1 MLTPQFQ
8 LDIRQEL
15 IVDLFAGGG
24 GMSSAIEHAT
34 GLYPDIA
41 CNHDADAISMH
52 EANHPQTEHFQADVY
67 ELCPKAA
74 TQGRPVGLLH
84 LSPDCTHHSQ
94 AAGGQPRNKATR
106 SLSWVGKRWAGQAKP
121 RVITLENVKE
131 IQKWGPLVAKRC
143 KKTGRVLKLDG
154 SVAAPGEVV
163 PVNQQHLIPNPKKQG
178 QTWKRFVQCLRELGY
193 QVEWRLLIAADFGA
207 PTTRER
213 LFMVARRDGQPIVW
227 PQPTHSKV
235 ATKATKQWRSAAECI
250 NFENVGQS
258 IFARKKPLAE
268 NTLKRIAKG
277 IKKFVLD
284 CPEPFIVNQMT
295 NNKPRPVSEAMATIT
310 TGGNKLLANP
320 VIVPIAHYNGSE
332 PVHNTAEP
340 LRTITATP
348 KGGSFAVSNP
358 ILAPIVTSYHSA
370 KSDNDVR
377 ASNLTDPLKTVTTE
391 NRHGLTGALLAP
403 IHITAGHGEGKGAT
417 QRRGHGTKAITEPC
431 NTITASGGGQSMAT
445 AYMMQANGGF
455 NTTVG
460 KALHDPVTTITTTG
474 TQQQIVTAHLGDT
487 EKQALQVAQFL
498 INYYGNGDARD
509 KSLPMD
515 TITTRDRLALV
526 TVYIKGEPYYIVDIT
541 LRMLEPA
548 ELYKAQGFPD
558 DYIITHGH
566 DGRQFT
572 KSAQVRM
579 VGNSVSPPPAIA
591 LIKANYQPYRRMQKA
606 A

>member
-1 MLTPQFQ
+1 MITPQYQ
-8 LDIRQEL
+8 LDIRKEL

-41 CNHDADAISMH
+41 CNHDSDAISMH
-52 EANHPQTEHFQADVY
+52 EANHPQTEHYQADVY
-67 ELCPKAA
+67 ELCPKEA
-74 TQGRPVGLLH
+74 TNGRPVGLLH

-154 SVAAPGEVV
+154 TVAAPGEVV
-163 PVNQQHLIPNPKKQG
+163 PVSQQHLVPNPKKQG
-178 QTWKRFVQCLRELGY
+178 QTWKRFVQCLHEIGY

-213 LFMVARRDGQPIVW
+213 LFMVARCDGQPIVW
-227 PQPTHSKV
+227 PEPTHSK
-235 ATKATKQWRSAAECI
+235 TPIEGKKKWRSAAECI
-250 NFENVGQS
+250 DFNNVGRS
-258 IFARKKPLAE
+258 IFGREKPLAD

-284 CPEPFIVNQMT
+284 CPQPF
-295 NNKPRPVSEAMATIT
+295 
-310 TGGNKLLANP
+310 
-320 VIVPIAHYNGSE
+320 IVPIAHFNGSE
-332 PVHNTAEP
+332 PVHSGFEP

-348 KGGSFAVSNP
+348 KGGSFAVSRP
-358 ILAPIVTSYHSA
+358 
-370 KSDNDVR
+370 
-377 ASNLTDPLKTVTTE
+377 
-391 NRHGLTGALLAP
+391 LLAP
-403 IHITAGHGEGKGAT
+403 VHVTAGHGEGKGST
-417 QRRGHGTKAITEPC
+417 QRRGHGTKSITDPC
-431 NTITASGGGQSMAT
+431 NTITASGGGQSVAT

-455 NTTVG
+455 NVTVG
-460 KALHDPVTTITTTG
+460 KPMDEPMTTITVTG
-474 TQQQIVTAHLGDT
+474 SQQQLVAMMIERQFGTSTGADIAQPLPTIMTCGSGKCGLVGCELGET
-487 EKQALQVAQFL
+487 EHKALEVAQFL

-509 KSLPMD
+509 KSMPMD

-526 TVYIKGEPYYIVDIT
+526 TVYIKGEPFYIVDIT
-541 LRMLEPA
+541 LRMLEPK

-572 KSAQVRM
+572 KTAQVRM
-579 VGNSVSPPPAIA
+579 VGNSVSPPPAVA
-591 LIKANYQPYRRMQKA
+591 LIKANYQPYRRLQKA

>member
-1 MLTPQFQ
+1 MLTPQFN
-8 LDIRQEL
+8 LDIRNEM

-41 CNHDADAISMH
+41 CNHDGDAISMH

-74 TQGRPVGLLH
+74 TKGRPVGLLH

-154 SVAAPGEVV
+154 TVAAPGEVV
-163 PVNQQHLIPNPKKQG
+163 PVSQQHLVPNPKKQG

-193 QVEWRLLIAADFGA
+193 QVEWRLFVAADFGA

-213 LFMVARRDGQPIVW
+213 LFMVARCDGQPIVW
-227 PQPTHSKV
+227 PEPTHSNTPAKG
-235 ATKATKQWRSAAECI
+235 KKKWRSAAECI
-250 NFENVGQS
+250 DFGNVGRS
-258 IFARKKPLAE
+258 IFGREKPLAD

-284 CPEPFIVNQMT
+284 CPQPF
-295 NNKPRPVSEAMATIT
+295 
-310 TGGNKLLANP
+310 
-320 VIVPIAHYNGSE
+320 IVPIAHFNGSE
-332 PVHNTAEP
+332 PVHSGLEP

-348 KGGSFAVSNP
+348 KGGSFAVSSP
-358 ILAPIVTSYHSA
+358 
-370 KSDNDVR
+370 
-377 ASNLTDPLKTVTTE
+377 
-391 NRHGLTGALLAP
+391 LLAP
-403 IHITAGHGEGKGAT
+403 VHVTAGHGEGKGAT
-417 QRRGHGTKAITEPC
+417 QRRGHGTKAITDPC
-431 NTITASGGGQSMAT
+431 NTITASGGGQSVAT

-455 NTTVG
+455 NVTVG
-460 KALHDPVTTITTTG
+460 KPMDEPMTTITVTGSQQQLVAMMIERQIGTG
-474 TQQQIVTAHLGDT
+474 TGADIAQPLPTIMTRGSGKCGLVGCELGET
-487 EKQALQVAQFL
+487 EQKALEVAQFL

-509 KSLPMD
+509 KSMPMD

-526 TVYIKGEPYYIVDIT
+526 TVYIKGEPFYIVDIT
-541 LRMLEPA
+541 LRMLEPK

-558 DYIITHGH
+558 DYRITHGH

-572 KSAQVRM
+572 KTAQVRM

-591 LIKANYQPYRRMQKA
+591 LIKANYQPHSRLRQA

>member
-1 MLTPQFQ
+1 MLTPQFH
-8 LDIRQEL
+8 LDIRNEL

-34 GLYPDIA
+34 GLCPDIA
-41 CNHDADAISMH
+41 CNHDSDAISMH
-52 EANHPQTEHFQADVY
+52 EANHPQTKHFQADVY

-74 TQGRPVGLLH
+74 TKGRPVGLLH

-154 SVAAPGEVV
+154 TVAAPGEVV
-163 PVNQQHLIPNPKKQG
+163 PVSQQHLVPNPKKQG
-178 QTWKRFVQCLRELGY
+178 QTWKRFVQCLREIGY
-193 QVEWRLLIAADFGA
+193 QVDWRLLIAADSGA

-213 LFMVARRDGQPIVW
+213 LFMVARCDGQPIVW
-227 PQPTHSKV
+227 PEPTHSK
-235 ATKATKQWRSAAECI
+235 TPEKGKKKWRSAAECI
-250 NFENVGQS
+250 DFNNVGRS
-258 IFARKKPLAE
+258 IFGREKPLAD

-358 ILAPIVTSYHSA
+358 VLAPV
-370 KSDNDVR
+370 
-377 ASNLTDPLKTVTTE
+377 
-391 NRHGLTGALLAP
+391 
-403 IHITAGHGEGKGAT
+403 HITAGHGEGKGAT
-417 QRRGHGTKAITEPC
+417 QRRGHGTKAITDPC
-431 NTITASGGGQSMAT
+431 NTITASGGGQSVAT

-455 NTTVG
+455 NVTVG
-460 KALHDPVTTITTTG
+460 KPMDEPMTTITVTGSQQQLVAMMIERQFGTG
-474 TQQQIVTAHLGDT
+474 TGADIAQPLPTIMTRGSGKCGLVGCELGET
-487 EKQALQVAQFL
+487 EHKALEVAQFL

-509 KSLPMD
+509 KSMPMD

-526 TVYIKGEPYYIVDIT
+526 TVYIKGEPFYIVDIT
-541 LRMLEPA
+541 LRMLEPK

-558 DYIITHGH
+558 DYRITHGH

-572 KSAQVRM
+572 KTAQVRM

-591 LIKANYQPYRRMQKA
+591 LIKANYQPHSRLRQA

>member
-1 MLTPQFQ
+1 MLTPQFN
-8 LDIRQEL
+8 LDIRNEL

-24 GMSSAIEHAT
+24 GMSSALEHAT

-41 CNHDADAISMH
+41 CNHDGDAISMH
-52 EANHPQTEHFQADVY
+52 EANHPQTQHFQADVY

-74 TQGRPVGLLH
+74 TKGRPVGLLH

-154 SVAAPGEVV
+154 TVAAPGEVV
-163 PVNQQHLIPNPKKQG
+163 PVNQQHLVPNPKKQG
-178 QTWKRFVQCLRELGY
+178 QTWKRFVQCLREIGY

-213 LFMVARRDGQPIVW
+213 LFMVARCDGQPIVW
-227 PQPTHSKV
+227 PEPTHSKTP
-235 ATKATKQWRSAAECI
+235 AKGKKKWRSAAECI
-250 NFENVGQS
+250 DFNNVGRS
-258 IFARKKPLAE
+258 IFGREKPLAD

-284 CPEPFIVNQMT
+284 CPQPF
-295 NNKPRPVSEAMATIT
+295 
-310 TGGNKLLANP
+310 
-320 VIVPIAHYNGSE
+320 IVPIAHFNGSE
-332 PVHNTAEP
+332 PVHSGLEP

-348 KGGSFAVSNP
+348 KGGSFAVSSP
-358 ILAPIVTSYHSA
+358 
-370 KSDNDVR
+370 
-377 ASNLTDPLKTVTTE
+377 
-391 NRHGLTGALLAP
+391 LLAP
-403 IHITAGHGEGKGAT
+403 VHVTAGHGEGKGVT
-417 QRRGHGTKAITEPC
+417 QRRGHGTKAITDPC
-431 NTITASGGGQSMAT
+431 NTITASGGGQSVAT

-455 NTTVG
+455 NVTVG
-460 KALHDPVTTITTTG
+460 KPMDEPMTTITVTGSQQQLVAMMIERQFGTG
-474 TQQQIVTAHLGDT
+474 TGADIAQPLPTIMTRGSGKCGLVGCELGET
-487 EKQALQVAQFL
+487 EHRALEVAQFL

-509 KSLPMD
+509 KSMPMD

-526 TVYIKGEPYYIVDIT
+526 TVYIKGEPFYIVDIT
-541 LRMLEPA
+541 LRMLEPK

-558 DYIITHGH
+558 DYRITHGH

-572 KSAQVRM
+572 KTAQVRM

-591 LIKANYQPYRRMQKA
+591 LIKANYQPHSRLRQA

>member
-1 MLTPQFQ
+1 MLTPQFN
-8 LDIRQEL
+8 LDIRNEL

-24 GMSSAIEHAT
+24 GMSSAIEQAC

-41 CNHDADAISMH
+41 CNHDSDAISMH
-52 EANHPQTEHFQADVY
+52 EANHPQTQHFQADVY

-74 TQGRPVGLLH
+74 TKGRPVGLLH

-154 SVAAPGEVV
+154 TVAAPGEVV
-163 PVNQQHLIPNPKKQG
+163 PVSNQHLVPNPKKQG
-178 QTWKRFVQCLRELGY
+178 QTWKRFVQCLREIGY
-193 QVEWRLLIAADFGA
+193 QVEWRLLVAADFGA

-213 LFMVARRDGQPIVW
+213 LFMVARCDGQPIVW
-227 PQPTHSKV
+227 PEPTHSK
-235 ATKATKQWRSAAECI
+235 TPEKGKKKWRSAAECI
-250 NFENVGQS
+250 DFNNVGQS
-258 IFARKKPLAE
+258 IINRKKPLAD

-284 CPEPFIVNQMT
+284 CPQPF
-295 NNKPRPVSEAMATIT
+295 
-310 TGGNKLLANP
+310 
-320 VIVPIAHYNGSE
+320 IVPIAHFNGSE
-332 PVHNTAEP
+332 PVHSGLEP

-348 KGGSFAVSNP
+348 KGGSFAVSSP
-358 ILAPIVTSYHSA
+358 
-370 KSDNDVR
+370 
-377 ASNLTDPLKTVTTE
+377 
-391 NRHGLTGALLAP
+391 LLAP
-403 IHITAGHGEGKGAT
+403 VHVTAGHGEGKGAT
-417 QRRGHGTKAITEPC
+417 QRRGHGTKAITDPC
-431 NTITASGGGQSMAT
+431 TTITASGGGQSVAT
-445 AYMMQANGGF
+445 AYIMQANGGF
-455 NTTVG
+455 NVTVG
-460 KALHDPVTTITTTG
+460 KPMDEPMTTITVTG
-474 TQQQIVTAHLGDT
+474 SQQQLVAMMIERQFGTATGADITQPLPTIMTRGSGKCGFVGCELGET
-487 EKQALQVAQFL
+487 EQKALDVAQFL

-509 KSLPMD
+509 KALPMD

-526 TVYIKGEPYYIVDIT
+526 TVYIKGEPFYIVDIT
-541 LRMLEPA
+541 LRMLEPK

-558 DYIITHGH
+558 DYRITHGH

-572 KSAQVRM
+572 KTAQVRM

-591 LIKANYQPYRRMQKA
+591 LIKANYQPHSRLRKA

>member
-1 MLTPQFQ
+1 MLTPQFK
-8 LDIRQEL
+8 LDIRDEI

-67 ELCPKAA
+67 ELCPVTA
-74 TQGRPVGLLH
+74 TKGRPVGLLH

-94 AAGGQPRNKATR
+94 AAGGQPRNRKIRA
-106 SLSWVGKRWAGQAKP
+106 LSWVGVSWAGQVSP

-131 IQKWGPLVAKRC
+131 IQKWGPLIAKRC
-143 KKTGRVLKLDG
+143 KQTGRVLKLDG
-154 SVAAPGEVV
+154 TVASPGEVV
-163 PVNQQHLIPNPKKQG
+163 PVSQQHLVPDPKRQG
-178 QTWKRFVQCLRELGY
+178 QTWKHFVTLFKNLGY
-193 QVEWRLLIAADFGA
+193 AVEWKLLIAADFGA

-213 LFMVARRDGQPIVW
+213 LFLVARRDGQPIVW
-227 PQPTHSKV
+227 PKPTHSKV
-235 ATKATKQWRSAAECI
+235 PTKGLKKWRSAAECI
-250 NFENVGQS
+250 DFKNTGQS
-258 IFARKKPLAE
+258 IFTRKKPLAD

-277 IKKFVLD
+277 IKKFVID
-284 CPEPFIVNQMT
+284 CPQPF
-295 NNKPRPVSEAMATIT
+295 
-310 TGGNKLLANP
+310 
-320 VIVPIAHYNGSE
+320 IVPIAHFNGSE
-332 PVHNTAEP
+332 PVHSGLEP

-348 KGGSFAVSNP
+348 KGGSFAVSSP
-358 ILAPIVTSYHSA
+358 
-370 KSDNDVR
+370 
-377 ASNLTDPLKTVTTE
+377 
-391 NRHGLTGALLAP
+391 LLAP
-403 IHITAGHGEGKGAT
+403 VHITAGHGEGKGAT
-417 QRRGHGTKAITEPC
+417 QRRGNGCKSITQPC
-431 NTITASGGGQSMAT
+431 NTITASAGGQSMAT
-445 AYMMQANGGF
+445 AFMMQANGGF

-460 KALHDPVTTITTTG
+460 KGMNEPMTTITVTG
-474 TQQQIVTAHLGDT
+474 SQQQLVAMSLDRQFGTGSGADVSLPLPTIMTGGNGKSGLVGCELGST
-487 EKQALQVAQFL
+487 EQQALRVAQFL

-526 TVYIKGEPYYIVDIT
+526 TVYVKGNPYYIVDIT
-541 LRMLEPA
+541 LRMLEPK

-558 DYIITHGH
+558 DYIIIHGH
-566 DGRQFT
+566 DGRPFT

-591 LIKANYQPYRRMQKA
+591 LIKANYKPYNRLGKA

>member
-1 MLTPQFQ
+1 MLTPQFN
-8 LDIRQEL
+8 LDIRNEL

-41 CNHDADAISMH
+41 CNHDSDAISMH

-74 TQGRPVGLLH
+74 TKGRPVGLLH

-154 SVAAPGEVV
+154 IVAAPGEVV
-163 PVNQQHLIPNPKKQG
+163 PVSNQHLVPNPKKQG
-178 QTWKRFVQCLRELGY
+178 QTWKRFVQCLREIGY
-193 QVEWRLLIAADFGA
+193 QVEWRLLLAADFGA

-213 LFMVARRDGQPIVW
+213 LFMVARCDGQPIVW
-227 PQPTHSKV
+227 PEPTHSKIP
-235 ATKATKQWRSAAECI
+235 AKGKKKWRSAAECI
-250 NFENVGQS
+250 DFNNVGRS
-258 IFARKKPLAE
+258 IFGRDKPLAD

-284 CPEPFIVNQMT
+284 CPQPF
-295 NNKPRPVSEAMATIT
+295 
-310 TGGNKLLANP
+310 
-320 VIVPIAHYNGSE
+320 IVPIAHFNGSE
-332 PVHNTAEP
+332 PVHSGLEP

-348 KGGSFAVSNP
+348 KGGSFAVSSP
-358 ILAPIVTSYHSA
+358 
-370 KSDNDVR
+370 
-377 ASNLTDPLKTVTTE
+377 
-391 NRHGLTGALLAP
+391 LLAP
-403 IHITAGHGEGKGAT
+403 VHVTAGHGEGKGAT
-417 QRRGHGTKAITEPC
+417 QRRGHGTKAITDPC
-431 NTITASGGGQSMAT
+431 NTITASGGGQSIAT

-455 NTTVG
+455 NVTVG
-460 KALHDPVTTITTTG
+460 KPMDEPMTTITVTGSQQQLVAMMIERQFGTG
-474 TQQQIVTAHLGDT
+474 TGADIAQPLPTIMTRGSGKCGLVGCELGET
-487 EKQALQVAQFL
+487 EHRALEVAQFL

-509 KSLPMD
+509 KSMPMD

-526 TVYIKGEPYYIVDIT
+526 TVYIKGEPFYIVDIT
-541 LRMLEPA
+541 LRMLEPK

-558 DYIITHGH
+558 DYRITHGH

-572 KSAQVRM
+572 KTAQVRM

-591 LIKANYQPYRRMQKA
+591 LIKANYQPHSRLRQA

>member
-1 MLTPQFQ
+1 MLTPQFH
-8 LDIRQEL
+8 LDIRNEL

-34 GLYPDIA
+34 GLCPDIA
-41 CNHDADAISMH
+41 CNHDSDAISMH
-52 EANHPQTEHFQADVY
+52 EANHPQTKHFQADVY

-74 TQGRPVGLLH
+74 TKGRPVGLLH

-154 SVAAPGEVV
+154 TVAAPGEVV
-163 PVNQQHLIPNPKKQG
+163 PVSQQHLVPNPKKQG
-178 QTWKRFVQCLRELGY
+178 QTWKRFVQCLREIGY

-213 LFMVARRDGQPIVW
+213 LFMVARCDGQPIVW
-227 PQPTHSKV
+227 PEPTHSK
-235 ATKATKQWRSAAECI
+235 TPEKGKKKWRSAAECI
-250 NFENVGQS
+250 DFNNVGRS
-258 IFARKKPLAE
+258 IFGREKPLAD

-358 ILAPIVTSYHSA
+358 VLAPV
-370 KSDNDVR
+370 
-377 ASNLTDPLKTVTTE
+377 
-391 NRHGLTGALLAP
+391 
-403 IHITAGHGEGKGAT
+403 HITAGHGEGKGAT
-417 QRRGHGTKAITEPC
+417 QRRGHGTKAITDPC
-431 NTITASGGGQSMAT
+431 NTITASGGGQSVAT

-455 NTTVG
+455 NVTVG
-460 KALHDPVTTITTTG
+460 KPMDEPMTTITVTGSQQQLVAMMIERQFGTG
-474 TQQQIVTAHLGDT
+474 TGADIAQPLPTIMTRGSGKCGLVGCELGET
-487 EKQALQVAQFL
+487 EHKALEVAQFL

-509 KSLPMD
+509 KSMPMD

-526 TVYIKGEPYYIVDIT
+526 TVYIKGEPFYIVDIT
-541 LRMLEPA
+541 LRMLEPK

-558 DYIITHGH
+558 DYRITHGH

-572 KSAQVRM
+572 KTAQVRM

-591 LIKANYQPYRRMQKA
+591 LIKANYQPHSRLRQA

>member
-1 MLTPQFQ
+1 MLTPQFN
-8 LDIRQEL
+8 LDIRNEL

-24 GMSSAIEHAT
+24 GMSSAIEQAT
-34 GLYPDIA
+34 GLHPDIA
-41 CNHDADAISMH
+41 CNHDSDAISMH

-67 ELCPKAA
+67 ELCPKTA
-74 TQGRPVGLLH
+74 TKGRPVGLLH

-154 SVAAPGEVV
+154 TVAAPGEVV
-163 PVNQQHLIPNPKKQG
+163 PVSNQHLVPNPKKQG
-178 QTWKRFVQCLRELGY
+178 QTWKRFVQCLREIGY
-193 QVEWRLLIAADFGA
+193 QVEWRLLIAADYGA

-213 LFMVARRDGQPIVW
+213 LFMVARCDGQPIVW
-227 PQPTHSKV
+227 PEPTHSK
-235 ATKATKQWRSAAECI
+235 TTEKGKKKWRSAAECI
-250 NFENVGQS
+250 DFNNVGRS
-258 IFARKKPLAE
+258 IFGRDKPLAD

-284 CPEPFIVNQMT
+284 CPQPF
-295 NNKPRPVSEAMATIT
+295 
-310 TGGNKLLANP
+310 
-320 VIVPIAHYNGSE
+320 IVPIAHFNGSE
-332 PVHNTAEP
+332 PVHSGLEP

-348 KGGSFAVSNP
+348 KGGSFAVSSP
-358 ILAPIVTSYHSA
+358 
-370 KSDNDVR
+370 
-377 ASNLTDPLKTVTTE
+377 
-391 NRHGLTGALLAP
+391 LLAP
-403 IHITAGHGEGKGAT
+403 VHVTAGHGEGKGAT
-417 QRRGHGTKAITEPC
+417 QRRGQGTKAITDPC
-431 NTITASGGGQSMAT
+431 NTITASGGGQSVAT

-455 NTTVG
+455 NVTVG
-460 KALHDPVTTITTTG
+460 KPMDEPMTTITVTGSQQQLVAMMIERQFGTG
-474 TQQQIVTAHLGDT
+474 TGADIAQPLPTIMTRGSGKCGLVGCELGET
-487 EKQALQVAQFL
+487 EQKALEVAQFL

-509 KSLPMD
+509 KSMPMD

-526 TVYIKGEPYYIVDIT
+526 TVYIKGEPFYIVDIT
-541 LRMLEPA
+541 LRMLEPK

-558 DYIITHGH
+558 DYIITKGH

-572 KSAQVRM
+572 KTAQVRM

-591 LIKANYQPYRRMQKA
+591 LIKANYQPHSRLRQA